1 MNKISYIKR
10 EIKTTYDDKDTNL
23 KVNEWF
29 VLIVWYIKYHSCQVI
44 KWIGFEVQSFILRIQ
59 SSVEMD
65 FVLGDFDLMASLNWT
80 SEQVFDFA
88 PELVWDWVLYAY
100 FLGYLFQQLS
110 FEDLNILCLI
120 HYLQINA

>member
-1 MNKISYIKR
+1 
-10 EIKTTYDDKDTNL
+10 
-23 KVNEWF
+23 
-29 VLIVWYIKYHSCQVI
+29 
-44 KWIGFEVQSFILRIQ
+44 
-59 SSVEMD
+59 MD

-88 PELVWDWVLYAY
+88 PELVWYWVLYAY

-120 HYLQINA
+120 HDFKINA